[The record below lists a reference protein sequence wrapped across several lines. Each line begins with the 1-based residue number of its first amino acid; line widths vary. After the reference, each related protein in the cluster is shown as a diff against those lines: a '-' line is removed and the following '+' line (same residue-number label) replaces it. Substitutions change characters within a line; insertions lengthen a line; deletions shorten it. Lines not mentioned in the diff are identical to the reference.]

1 MIEYLF
7 KVAGWWVLS
16 IVKFIIVPFGMILK
30 PGTGEEWSW
39 IETIVVSSSGAAL
52 GVFIFFNFG
61 QFIFD
66 WLAHHLKTKAKKFT
80 RRNRFLVR
88 LKKRWGLMG
97 FLFISPLISVPI
109 SSVIGAKLFRHDRT
123 AMPKLIIAFCC
134 WSIFLSTIAY
144 GMKQI
149 GWSF

>member
-1 MIEYLF
+1 MIEYLI
-7 KVAGWWVLS
+7 KVAGWWMLS

-30 PGTGEEWSW
+30 PQTGEHWSW
-39 IETIVVSSSGAAL
+39 LETILISSSGAAL

-66 WLAHHLKTKAKKFT
+66 WLAHHLKRKAKIFT

-88 LKKRWGLMG
+88 LKKRWGLLG
-97 FLFISPLISVPI
+97 FLFISALISVPI

-123 AMPKLIIAFCC
+123 ALPKLILAFCC
-134 WSIFLSTIAY
+134 WSVFLSTVAFA
-144 GMKQI
+144 MKQI